1 MNSTLLKSML
11 VSAIL
16 VAAAIHAEE
25 GPNVAMPPGPPSN
38 ETIAAYVDELIDS
51 LAARDELSGTILI
64 ARDGQPIYKRA
75 VGEACKWYH
84 VPNKIDTKF
93 CLGSMNKMFTSV
105 AIAQL
110 VEQGKLSYD
119 DKVGKH
125 LPDYPNQDVR
135 EKVTLHQLLTHTSGM
150 GMYWEELFTN
160 PEWPYIET
168 VQDYDNLAN
177 KNPLLFEPG
186 EQFQYSN
193 CGPLVVGLIIEK
205 VSGMTYDDYIR
216 TYVTGPAG
224 MTNTD
229 CYNIKDPVE
238 NIAIGYTK
246 MTFEGTWLEEPI
258 ANIYLN
264 PAKGGPA
271 GGGYST
277 VEDLLSFDIALRSGK
292 ILSKEYFD
300 IITTG
305 KIERDET
312 RRYGYFFEDKTV
324 NGERVVGHGGGAAGI
339 NANLAMFVESGWTVA
354 LMSNYDMGIMFLRGK
369 IEELLTQK

>member
-1 MNSTLLKSML
+1 MNATLTKYVLA
-11 VSAIL
+11 SALIF
-16 VAAAIHAEE
+16 AAAAGAQEE
-25 GPNVAMPPGPPSN
+25 PNVAMPRGTPTV
-38 ETIAAYVDELIDS
+38 EKITAYLDELVDS
-51 LAARDELSGTILI
+51 LVARDQFSGTILV
-64 ARDGQPIYKRA
+64 AKDGQPVYKRA
-75 VGEACKWYH
+75 AGEACKWYH

-105 AIAQL
+105 AVAQL

-119 DKVGKH
+119 DKIGQH

-177 KNPLLFEPG
+177 QNPLLFEPG
-186 EQFQYSN
+186 ERFQYSN

-229 CYNIKDPVE
+229 CYDIKDPVE

-246 MTFEGTWLEEPI
+246 MTFDGSPLDDWI
-258 ANIYLN
+258 ANLYLN
-264 PAKGGPA
+264 PVKGGPA

-277 VEDLLSFDIALRSGK
+277 VEDLLKFDIALRDGK
-292 ILSKEYFD
+292 LLSEEYFN

-305 KIERDET
+305 KVDRDET
-312 RRYGYFFEDKTV
+312 RGYAYYFEDKTV
-324 NGERVVGHGGGAAGI
+324 NGERIIGHGGGAAGV
-339 NANLAMFVESGWTVA
+339 NANLAMFLRSGWTVA
-354 LMSNYDMGIMFLRGK
+354 IMSNYDRGIMFLRGK
-369 IEELLTQK
+369 TEELLTRS